1 MFLRRKC
8 RPKDGK
14 PHHYWELVESYR
26 TERGPRQRVVS
37 HLGNMDD
44 PAMRK
49 EILHAAEGHVPVQ
62 ESLFDGPLP
71 EWIEVNVH
79 KVRAERPRRFGD
91 VWLALELIKKLGLG
105 ELFDGMMPDIHPKI
119 PWARLAEVLI
129 VSRFCEPSSELHIAE
144 QFYRKSALSD
154 LMGIGDED
162 IYENRLYRALDKLLE
177 HKDDIQKHLKERLGE
192 LFNISYDILLYDVT
206 STYFE

>member
-79 KVRAERPRRFGD
+79 AVRAARPFPFGHVGPTLD
-91 VWLALELIKKLGLG
+91 LTYAPALG
-105 ELFDGMMPDIHPKI
+105 ELFDG
-119 PWARLAEVLI
+119 
-129 VSRFCEPSSELHIAE
+129 
-144 QFYRKSALSD
+144 
-154 LMGIGDED
+154 
-162 IYENRLYRALDKLLE
+162 
-177 HKDDIQKHLKERLGE
+177 
-192 LFNISYDILLYDVT
+192 
-206 STYFE
+206 